1 VPEVTRYQYAAGC
14 PWLQISC
21 PRWHFLTTAIEA
33 SFSNRFGWYA
43 RAGAEWLALFSP
55 CGGFVLALRGL
66 PPGGVG
72 DDDAAGGFFLGIDTL
87 DADAIVKWAELHAF
101 LHVHHWILPKAINEV
116 GEQKIEFKISHQKF
130 IAARPG

>member
-1 VPEVTRYQYAAGC
+1 MALPDDRDRGKL
-14 PWLQISC
+14 LQ
-21 PRWHFLTTAIEA
+21 PLRLV
-33 SFSNRFGWYA
+33 RQGW
-43 RAGAEWLALFSP
+43 RRMVGV
-55 CGGFVLALRGL
+55 VLALRGL

-72 DDDAAGGFFLGIDTL
+72 DDDAAGGVFLGIDTL